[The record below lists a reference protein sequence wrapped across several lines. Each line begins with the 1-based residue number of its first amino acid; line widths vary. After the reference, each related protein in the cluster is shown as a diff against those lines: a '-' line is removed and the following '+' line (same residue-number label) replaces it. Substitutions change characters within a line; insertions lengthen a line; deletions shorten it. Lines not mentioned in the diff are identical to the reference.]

1 MGSDQEGLTEAGDA
15 RTLALFTSA
24 ATAFARL
31 VHDIPAPDWA
41 GPGLGEWDLRAL
53 VGHTSRSL
61 ITVSTYLRAP
71 CDHEDVVSAED
82 YYARIRDASS
92 IATPAEIVERGRQAG
107 RALGDDPAAAIDD
120 LVRRAL
126 SDVAD
131 AGNPL
136 IAVVGG
142 MGIRLHNYLP
152 TRTFELTVHGLDIAR
167 ATTVDFQPSVDVLEA
182 ATTLAARTA
191 VTLGEGVTVLGALTG
206 RTALPAAF
214 SVV

>member
-82 YYARIRDASS
+82 YYARIRDASGVHVREVNEHC
-92 IATPAEIVERGRQAG
+92 EIVSLNGTVS
-107 RALGDDPAAAIDD
+107 AARCHLHI
-120 LVRRAL
+120 AL
-126 SDVAD
+126 SKED
-131 AGNPL
+131 L
-136 IAVVGG
+136 STVGG
-142 MGIRLHNYLP
+142 HLLP
-152 TRTFELTVHGLDIAR
+152 GCIVNTTCELIVAPLRGWRFGTEQDAQTGYDEIVFEETNAGE
-167 ATTVDFQPSVDVLEA
+167 EA
-182 ATTLAARTA
+182 
-191 VTLGEGVTVLGALTG
+191 
-206 RTALPAAF
+206 
-214 SVV
+214 